1 MLSSH
6 TLVTDPI
13 LHIALHCPLIPQNTG
28 TIGRLAL
35 ALGARL
41 HLIHPL
47 GFQTDEKACR
57 RAGLDYWREVDCV
70 EHASLDAL
78 RARLGDDARV
88 FAFSAR
94 AERLYTEVE
103 YRPGDCLL
111 FGNEEDGLPQ
121 EVLDAAPERA
131 VRIPQRSAKVRSL
144 NLANAASIGAY
155 EALRQLGFPG
165 VTPPRPR
172 WTPQHAR

>member
-1 MLSSH
+1 M
-6 TLVTDPI
+6 DPI
-13 LHIALHCPLIPQNTG
+13 LHIALHRPLIPQNTG

-35 ALGARL
+35 SLGARL
-41 HLIHPL
+41 HLVHPL

-57 RAGLDYWREVDCV
+57 RAGLDYWRDVDCV
-70 EHASLDAL
+70 EHASLGAL
-78 RARLGDDARV
+78 LAALPDPARV

-103 YRPGDCLL
+103 YRAGDCLL
-111 FGNEEDGLPQ
+111 FGNEEVGLPQ

-131 VRIPQRSAKVRSL
+131 VRIPQRSTLVRSQ

-155 EALRQLGFPG
+155 EALRQLDFPG
-165 VTPPRPR
+165 VAPPRPR
-172 WTPQHAR
+172 LAAQHAR

>member
-1 MLSSH
+1 M
-6 TLVTDPI
+6 DAPI
-13 LHIALHCPLIPQNTG
+13 LHIALHRPLIPQNTG

-41 HLIHPL
+41 HLVHPL
-47 GFQTDEKACR
+47 GFRTDEKACR
-57 RAGLDYWREVDCV
+57 RAGLDYWREVDCL
-70 EHASLDAL
+70 EHADLAAL
-78 RARLGDDARV
+78 LAAVPDERRV

-111 FGNEEDGLPQ
+111 FGDEEDGLPQ

-131 VRIPQRSAKVRSL
+131 LRIPHRSTRVRSL
-144 NLANAASIGAY
+144 NLANAASIVVY
-155 EALRQLGFPG
+155 EALRQLGFPD
-165 VTPPRPR
+165 VAPPRPR
-172 WTPQHAR
+172 TATSHAR